1 MAAAILNNHK
11 TKKHDDNDDADNNDD
26 DGENKGNA
34 DERLTKG
41 LRLPLYSSDAAPFLS
56 S

>member
-1 MAAAILNNHK
+1 MAAAILNKHK
-11 TKKHDDNDDADNNDD
+11 TKKHDDNDDADSDD